1 MSEIVFREEDH
12 TYWLDGAQLPS
23 VTSLLKPIVTAGGSE
38 ETRDFKRQIG
48 KALDTAITL
57 NERNDLDVDSLDEAV
72 LPFFQAWLKF
82 KTESGF
88 RVLLNQPIVYSKKL
102 RFAGTLDMLGTRNTG
117 TSTPDELIDTKCVW
131 AMDPA
136 TAIQTAGYAIAA
148 GESHGLKRL
157 KRGGVQLLRDGTF
170 RYFIY
175 SNPSDEGV
183 FRSLLNIFAWK
194 ALQK

>member
-82 KTESGF
+82 KAESGF
-88 RVLLNQPIVYSKKL
+88 RVLVNQLVVYSRKL
-102 RFAGTLDMLGTRNTG
+102 RYAGTLDLLGTRNPG
-117 TSTPDELIDTKCVW
+117 TATPDELIDTKCTW
-131 AMDPA
+131 AIDPA
-136 TAIQTAGYAIAA
+136 TGPQTAAYSMAA
-148 GESHGLKRL
+148 AESHGLKV
-157 KRGGVQLLRDGTF
+157 KRRGAVQLLRDATY
-170 RYFIY
+170 RYYQF
-175 SNPSDEGV
+175 SDLNDANV
-183 FRSLLNIFAWK
+183 FRALLSIHSWK